1 MPRITAPQPLASSAI
16 TPPQREG
23 GRHANGGVNENAMN
37 GVYDA
42 ETTEELARCGW
53 SYVAIDLCQCED
65 GRYRYALDMQYSHGG
80 FCGPISAGGESYTSP
95 REAVEAATRE
105 LLRRFPKAWASEPQ
119 SVHDELRELK
129 AQIEQRFSQPT
140 LF

>member
-1 MPRITAPQPLASSAI
+1 MK
-16 TPPQREG
+16 TP
-23 GRHANGGVNENAMN
+23 NEN

-42 ETTEELARCGW
+42 ETTEELARVGR
-53 SYVAIDLCQCED
+53 SYVAVDLCQCED
-65 GRYRYALDMQYSHGG
+65 GRYRYALDMQYSYGG
-80 FCGPISAGGESYTSP
+80 FCGPIFGRGEGYASP

-129 AQIEQRFSQPT
+129 AQIDQRFSQPT